1 MSNVEHYDGYGDTLV
16 NPMKRIKD
24 VLGRMKVSIHQN
36 VYEADF
42 EYSKQPLRWD
52 EVVIPGTGVGTSSIT
67 QLPGYGGVAMYLSNN
82 VGDVTIRQSRP
93 YHRYQPGK
101 AMFMATALNFG
112 TTNANQFQRA
122 GFFDDANGVF
132 FQQNGAQG
140 ANPANPYGMSV
151 VYRSDVPPG
160 AVGSTL
166 PTTGSTATD
175 VVVDF
180 AQWNDPQGIKNS
192 INWSNIQMLW
202 IEYAWYGAGAVR
214 WGVYINGEAY
224 ILHEIGFGNNGSSS
238 VPTIGTPLNNN
249 SNVTQYAAGNGS
261 GQQLPWA
268 RTGNLPVRFEQRN
281 VGSSVS
287 NTMFHFGVSVVVE
300 GKRDEQRGFTYSYGM
315 SPAAPRRYVA
325 PNTTRFPVLS
335 VQARPMGTQ
344 ELGTSTLAVNGV
356 TYFSGN
362 PIATAGQ
369 SGITLS
375 NATLTS
381 GQFAGRGIYYLAT
394 DGNFYTARITGNST
408 SGLSFV
414 DIVSPVPVTNATGG
428 AVIPSVGAAF
438 SGTMAVGSNNF
449 VFSNGT
455 LPATGAVVSHPYL
468 PFATKVIATSGTVTN
483 GTGVFSNA
491 PTTAITTA
499 IPAYGNQAY
508 VIGQINRGQLLPE
521 QMLISSDSLTV
532 VELIASTPSNP
543 TILNGASFVPLNTL
557 GSYQSFGTRDVS
569 ATGVANNSNGN
580 SSGEVVYAFTTPAG
594 GAGLQ
599 VIDLSFFFPLYNT
612 VRGNAP
618 DILTVAVTTKA
629 TNTPIPPV
637 TSGGATISSTTLKV
651 ILSSPHGLNIGDL
664 VTLSGWSATSNG
676 SNLNATF
683 TVVSLPDANTF
694 TVTLPS
700 SNTPSGTVTV
710 GSTTAQIGSNV
721 GAHLIVQE
729 AMS

>member
-1 MSNVEHYDGYGDTLV
+1 MNKSDAQGVNYI

-52 EVVIPGTGVGTSSIT
+52 EAIIAGTGPGTSTIT
-67 QLPGYGGVAMYLSNN
+67 QLPAYGGVAMYLSSN

-101 AMFMATALNFG
+101 SMFMATAINFG

-140 ANPANPYGMSV
+140 ANPANPYGVSV
-151 VYRSDVPPG
+151 VYRSDVPTTAIG
-160 AVGSTL
+160 GTL
-166 PTTGSTATD
+166 PTAGSTAVD
-175 VVVDF
+175 VVVDLT
-180 AQWNDPQGIKNS
+180 QWSDPQGIAS
-192 INWSNIQMLW
+192 SLNWSNIQMLW

-224 ILHEIGFGNNGSSS
+224 ILHEIGFGNNSSSS
-238 VPTIGTPLNNN
+238 VPTIGAALNNN
-249 SNVTQYAAGNGS
+249 SNVIQYAAGNGS

-281 VGSSVS
+281 VGSSVA
-287 NTMFHFGVSVVVE
+287 NTMFHYGVSVVVE

-344 ELGTSTLAVNGV
+344 ELGTSTLAVNGI

-362 PIATAGQ
+362 PILNATQ
-369 SGITLS
+369 SGVTFANSTLI
-375 NATLTS
+375 S
-381 GQFAGRGIYYLAT
+381 GQFAGRGLYYLAT
-394 DGNFYTARITGNST
+394 DGNFYTARITTNST
-408 SGLSFV
+408 SGLSFTDV
-414 DIVSPVPVTNATGG
+414 IAPVAPTNITGG
-428 AVIPSVGAAF
+428 IIIPNTGFAF
-438 SGTMAVGSNNF
+438 SGSMALGSNNIL
-449 VFSNGT
+449 FSGGT
-455 LPATGAVVSHPYL
+455 LPVTGAIISHPYL
-468 PFATKVIATSGTVTN
+468 PFATKVISTSGTVTN
-483 GTGVFSNA
+483 GTGVLTNSA
-491 PTTAITTA
+491 TTAITAA
-499 IPAYGNQAY
+499 IPAYANQAY
-508 VIGQINRGQLLPE
+508 VIGQINRGQLLP
-521 QMLISSDSLTV
+521 QQLLLSSDSLSV

-543 TILNGASFVPLNTL
+543 TLLTGAAFVPLNNL
-557 GSYQSFGTRDVS
+557 GSYQSFGARDVN
-569 ATGVANNSNGN
+569 ATGILNNANGASA
-580 SSGEVVYAFTTPAG
+580 GEVVYAFTTPAG

-599 VIDLSFFFPLYNT
+599 IIDLSFFFPLYNT
-612 VRGNAP
+612 IRGNAP

-637 TSGGATISSTTLKV
+637 TSGGATINSTTLKV

-664 VTLSGWSATSNG
+664 VTLSGWSATSNPAG
-676 SNLNATF
+676 LNATF

-700 SNTPSGTVTV
+700 SSTPAGTVTV
-710 GSTTAQIGSNV
+710 GTTTAQIGSNV